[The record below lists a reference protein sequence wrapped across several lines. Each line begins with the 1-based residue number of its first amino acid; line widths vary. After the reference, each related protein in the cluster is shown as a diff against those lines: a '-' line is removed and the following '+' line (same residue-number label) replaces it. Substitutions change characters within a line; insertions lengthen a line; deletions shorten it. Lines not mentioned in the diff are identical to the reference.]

1 MTPAGFWRRYAAW
14 SLDAAIIGVPTVL
27 LLWRKLGA
35 AASAVSADYIALL
48 HQIVHSMTDAIDAGA
63 PPTELVSR
71 WLSEPTLWI
80 AIRTLRHDVLALLW
94 PPVLVFAALGAL
106 YHVAFEAST
115 RQATPGQRALGL
127 QVFTASG
134 LRVDVPRALGRHLAG
149 SLSWLTLNLGHA
161 MAALP
166 PRYLALHDRMS
177 ATRVVQRHRDMPTWV
192 PLWIGAQLL
201 ACFLLTVALFVV
213 TNAVFNA
220 AIESAL

>member
-35 AASAVSADYIALL
+35 AASGVSADYITLL
-48 HQIVHSMTDAIDAGA
+48 HQIVRSMTDAIDAGA

-71 WLSEPTLWI
+71 WLSDPTLWG
-80 AIRTLRHDVLALLW
+80 AIQTLRYDVFALLW
-94 PPVLVFAALGAL
+94 PPILVFAALGAL
-106 YHVAFEAST
+106 YHVAFEASA
-115 RQATPGQRALGL
+115 RQATPGQRALRL
-127 QVFTASG
+127 QVSDASG
-134 LRVDVPRALGRHLAG
+134 LRIDVPRALGRHLAG

-166 PRYLALHDRMS
+166 PRYLALHDRIS
-177 ATRVVQRHRDMPTWV
+177 ATRVVQRHRGMPAWA

-201 ACFLLTVALFVV
+201 ACVLLTVALVIV
-213 TNAVFNA
+213 TNTVFNA